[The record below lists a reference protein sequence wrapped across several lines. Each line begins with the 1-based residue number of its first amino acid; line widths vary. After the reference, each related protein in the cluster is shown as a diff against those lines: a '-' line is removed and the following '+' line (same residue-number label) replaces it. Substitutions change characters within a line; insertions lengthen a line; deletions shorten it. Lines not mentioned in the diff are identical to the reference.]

1 MELHV
6 NGRRCT
12 LPPPQTVAT
21 LLEAEGQAGRRV
33 AVEVNREIV
42 PRSLHAS
49 HALHDGD
56 RVEIIHAI
64 GGG

>member
-6 NGRRCT
+6 NGRHCT
-12 LPPPQTVAT
+12 LSPPQTVAT

-49 HALHDGD
+49 HELHDGD
-56 RVEIIHAI
+56 RIEIIHAI